1 MLILIHDTKEINS
14 WESLIYLIYSPVSA
28 ITKKKIGAF
37 HLPMAI
43 SESASHLLIQI
54 DEVLKYVN
62 RMETGRL
69 RLPPNIDVVR

>member
-1 MLILIHDTKEINS
+1 
-14 WESLIYLIYSPVSA
+14 
-28 ITKKKIGAF
+28 
-37 HLPMAI
+37 MAI

-54 DEVLKYVN
+54 DEVLKYAN